1 MTAWSFSFLLS
12 DFSFI
17 MLLTTTPTI
26 EGRPVQ
32 QYLGIVTAETIFGTN
47 VFRDIF
53 ASVRDFIGGRS
64 RSYEEVLLR
73 AKEEALREL
82 SERAA
87 AMGANAVVGV
97 DFSYETVG
105 QSGSMLMVVCTG
117 TAVKI

>member
-1 MTAWSFSFLLS
+1 ML
-12 DFSFI
+12 
-17 MLLTTTPTI
+17 LLTTTPTI
-26 EGRPVQ
+26 EGHPVQ
-32 QYLGIVTAETIFGTN
+32 QYLGIVTAEIIFGTN

-53 ASVRDFIGGRS
+53 ASIRDVVGGRS

-82 SERAA
+82 SERAEQ
-87 AMGANAVVGV
+87 MGANAVVGV

-117 TAVKI
+117 TAVRI

>member
-1 MTAWSFSFLLS
+1 ML
-12 DFSFI
+12 
-17 MLLTTTPTI
+17 LLTTTPTN
-26 EGRPVQ
+26 EGRPVL

-64 RSYEEVLLR
+64 RSYEEVLLK

-82 SERAA
+82 SERAESL
-87 AMGANAVVGV
+87 GANAVVGV

-105 QSGSMLMVVCTG
+105 QSGSMLMVVCSG
-117 TAVKI
+117 TAVRI

>member
-32 QYLGIVTAETIFGTN
+32 QYLGIVTAETIFGAN
-47 VFRDIF
+47 FFRDLF
-53 ASVRDFIGGRS
+53 AQVRDIIGGRS
-64 RSYEEVLLR
+64 RSYEEVLQK
-73 AKEEALREL
+73 AKDEALREL
-82 SERAA
+82 SERAE

-97 DFSYETVG
+97 DFSYEAIG
-105 QSGSMLMVVCTG
+105 QSGSMLMLVCTG

>member
-1 MTAWSFSFLLS
+1 ML
-12 DFSFI
+12 
-17 MLLTTTPTI
+17 LLTTTPTI

-47 VFRDIF
+47 FFRDLF
-53 ASVRDFIGGRS
+53 AQIRDVIGGRS
-64 RSYEEVLLR
+64 RSYEEVLLK
-73 AKEEALREL
+73 AKEEALNEL

-105 QSGSMLMVVCTG
+105 QSGSMLMVVCSG

>member
-1 MTAWSFSFLLS
+1 ML
-12 DFSFI
+12 
-17 MLLTTTPTI
+17 LLTTTPTI

-53 ASVRDFIGGRS
+53 ASIRDFIGGRS
-64 RSYEEVLLR
+64 HSYEEVLLR
-73 AKEEALREL
+73 AKGEALREL
-82 SERAA
+82 SDRAA